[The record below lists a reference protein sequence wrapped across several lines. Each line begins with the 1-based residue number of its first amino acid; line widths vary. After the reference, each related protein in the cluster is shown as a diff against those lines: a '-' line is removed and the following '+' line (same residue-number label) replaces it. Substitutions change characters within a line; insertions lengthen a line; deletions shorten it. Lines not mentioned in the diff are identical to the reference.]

1 MRSPCAVGVRAL
13 AGLRRTQLIQGT
25 VASRRMWQVGGLG
38 ACEPR
43 SLHRAW
49 RAAQVDALE
58 GPCQWESPCTSSISS
73 SQWES
78 PCPSSISSSGVR
90 VCRLC
95 TVLTR
100 STCREV
106 PAWHQA

>member
-25 VASRRMWQVGGLG
+25 VASIRMWQVGGLG

-58 GPCQWESPCTSSISS
+58 GPSQWESPCT
-73 SQWES
+73 
-78 PCPSSISSSGVR
+78 SSISSSGVR